1 MRVRGLVLLAVAA
14 SALAVA
20 APASALHCFVVKK
33 PLGAGSVGTAT
44 FDVVTRKLT
53 PDQPLVFT
61 RSGSLVGG
69 GFLTVTLVSGTT
81 VLTTVDLF
89 FQTNL
94 PDGAHESGPGTT
106 ECDGV
111 GIDDVLECV
120 AASL

>member
-1 MRVRGLVLLAVAA
+1 MRRRLAILLGVTAVVLAVAG
-14 SALAVA
+14 
-20 APASALHCFVVKK
+20 PASALHCFVVKK
-33 PLGAGSVGTAT
+33 PQGAGSVGTAT
-44 FDVVTRKLT
+44 FDVVTHHLT
-53 PDQPLVFT
+53 TDQPLEFT
-61 RSGSLVGG
+61 PSGSLKGG

-81 VLTTVDLF
+81 VLATEDLF

-120 AASL
+120 ADSA